1 MQFMEHSAEG
11 QYEIHSIQPGRIRV
25 EEHELTSSFLISPD
39 RLMTEWQPRSIEEL
53 NDQHLEQVLALEPE
67 VVLLGTGERI
77 HFPEP
82 RIFAMFQSRG
92 IGFEVMD
99 TNAACRTYNV
109 LVSEE
114 RRAVAAIML

>member
-11 QYEIHSIQPGRIRV
+11 QYEIRSVQPGLVRV
-25 EEHELTSSFLISPD
+25 EEHELTWSFLISPE
-39 RLMTEWQPRSIEEL
+39 RLMPEWPPRSLEEL
-53 NDQHLEQVLALEPE
+53 NDDHLEQVLALEPE
-67 VVLLGTGERI
+67 VVLLGTGESIR
-77 HFPEP
+77 FPEP

-99 TNAACRTYNV
+99 SNAACRTYNV

-114 RRAVAAIML
+114 RRAVGAIML

>member
-1 MQFMEHSAEG
+1 MQFMEHRAEG
-11 QYEIHSIQPGRIRV
+11 QYEIRSVHPGRIHV

-39 RLMTEWQPRSIEEL
+39 RLMPEWQPRSLEEL
-53 NDQHLEQVLALEPE
+53 SDDHLEQVLALEPE
-67 VVLLGTGERI
+67 VVLLGTGDRI
-77 HFPEP
+77 RFPEP
-82 RIFAMFQSRG
+82 RVFAMFQSRG

>member
-11 QYEIHSIQPGRIRV
+11 QYEIRSIQPGRIRV
-25 EEHELTSSFLISPD
+25 DEHELTTSFLISPD
-39 RLMTEWQPRSIEEL
+39 RLLPDWAPRSLDEL
-53 NDQHLEQVLALEPE
+53 RDEHLEQVLELEPE

-77 HFPEP
+77 RFPEP

-109 LVSEE
+109 LVSEQ